1 MDLYGLTGG
10 IASGKTAA
18 ARLFAGHG
26 LATID
31 ADRVGHDV
39 IAPGGAAAAAVVD
52 AFGESVTTD
61 GVIDREKLGA
71 RVFDDPAALQRL
83 NALTHPVIFAEIGRR
98 CQQLTEQGHACV
110 LIDAALLAEGGQ
122 REPFLAGLIVVH
134 CPAGERLRRM
144 VEDRGMP
151 RHDAERRLA
160 AQSDPTRKEALADW
174 VIDNSGTVADLER
187 EVAAVAG
194 EIKARYAAA

>member
-98 CQQLTEQGHACV
+98 CQQLTEQG
-110 LIDAALLAEGGQ
+110 D
-122 REPFLAGLIVVH
+122 RKSVV
-134 CPAGERLRRM
+134 
-144 VEDRGMP
+144 
-151 RHDAERRLA
+151 
-160 AQSDPTRKEALADW
+160 
-174 VIDNSGTVADLER
+174 
-187 EVAAVAG
+187 
-194 EIKARYAAA
+194 